1 MVHSISN
8 VYSVL
13 YSGNLYFEH
22 KEEYVN
28 RNKLGN
34 ILPHFRVYFVNIC
47 SIFHIQAETS
57 VV

>member
-8 VYSVL
+8 GYSVL

-28 RNKLGN
+28 QNKLGN
-34 ILPHFRVYFVNIC
+34 ILPLFRLYFINIC
-47 SIFHIQAETS
+47 IIFHIQAETS